1 MINGMECLATIPR
14 NHPNHPDH
22 PEGPL
27 IHRLGGHT
35 SLHTI
40 SRSLSSFGL
49 AASAAF
55 SASRRS
61 GATVI
66 VGSWCRKPSSREQI
80 SHVSQFDCPSRPR
93 CNIYVVI
100 SREIAF
106 WYQSRSKSHYI
117 VFTFVRQKF
126 FVGDLENRTPLVP
139 VCIPSS
145 LVIGINS
152 KAGALSKLVPTGLE
166 RERKIDG
173 CSVGPYCNRR

>member
-1 MINGMECLATIPR
+1 MCTKTPIVQRNVNKMPAASFGPPGAFGSQLMINGMECLATIPR

-22 PEGPL
+22 PEGPS

-35 SLHTI
+35 SPHTI

-66 VGSWCRKPSSREQI
+66 VGSWCCKPSSHKQI
-80 SHVSQFDCPSRPR
+80 SRVSQFDCPSRPR

-106 WYQSRSKSHYI
+106 WYQGILVSRSNSILLCSH
-117 VFTFVRQKF
+117 
-126 FVGDLENRTPLVP
+126 LLVERFLR
-139 VCIPSS
+139 VIWKTEHLWWRCVHHHRSS
-145 LVIGINS
+145 S
-152 KAGALSKLVPTGLE
+152 A
-166 RERKIDG
+166 
-173 CSVGPYCNRR
+173 